1 MGHLAREDR
10 FIPKRELVWHVKT
23 ITITEMEYGN
33 VYVQCPAPGCSGNLS
48 YACVRKQRVSFK
60 VKGTLVVSVSLEG
73 RTERSICHVSC
84 ARAVVPHLNATHAPF
99 IDTSCCGNP
108 QP

>member
-33 VYVQCPAPGCSGNLS
+33 VYVCIEPSPGCSGNLNHI
-48 YACVRKQRVSFK
+48 CVRRQHVSFEAK
-60 VKGTLVVSVSLEG
+60 VTSDMSVRTG
-73 RTERSICHVSC
+73 RISCHV
-84 ARAVVPHLNATHAPF
+84 PEQWFFTLML
-99 IDTSCCGNP
+99 
-108 QP
+108 